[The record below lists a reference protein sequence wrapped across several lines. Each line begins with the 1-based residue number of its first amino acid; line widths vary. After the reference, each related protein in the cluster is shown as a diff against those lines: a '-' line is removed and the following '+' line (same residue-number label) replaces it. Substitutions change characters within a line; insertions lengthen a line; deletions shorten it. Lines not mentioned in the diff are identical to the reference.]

1 MASGLIDIMKRAAI
15 DANEASQPTDL
26 RFGTVVSVKPMKI
39 QITNQMVI
47 PESLLILP
55 VHLTDYTVPVTFN
68 WTTETAGSHQHSYSG
83 TDSEGDSHSGNVDS
97 AGSHVHQITSGAS
110 KTITIHNAL
119 KVGDKVVLIRKQG
132 GQAFYILDKI

>member
-26 RFGTVVSVKPMKI
+26 RYGTVTSVTPLAV
-39 QITNQMVI
+39 QITNQMTI
-47 PESLLILP
+47 PQSLLILP
-55 VHLTDYTVPVTFN
+55 NHLTDYTVPVTFN
-68 WTTETAGSHQHSYSG
+68 WTTETAGDHNHSYSG
-83 TDSEGDSHSGNVDS
+83 SDSGGDSHSGNVDNN
-97 AGSHVHQITSGAS
+97 GDHTHQIVSGKS

-119 KVGDKVVLIRKQG
+119 KVGDKVALIRKQG